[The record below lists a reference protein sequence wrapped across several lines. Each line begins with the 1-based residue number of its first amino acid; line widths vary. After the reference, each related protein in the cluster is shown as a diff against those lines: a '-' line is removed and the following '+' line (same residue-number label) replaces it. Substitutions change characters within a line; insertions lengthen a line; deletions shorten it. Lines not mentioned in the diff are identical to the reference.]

1 MRVKIF
7 KGATAEGLEG
17 EINEWLA
24 TIPQGTQIAET
35 QTAVAAA
42 RELSMS
48 SCPFGTATAE
58 TIRSGHSDSWILPHR
73 SSARVR
79 RG

>member
-1 MRVKIF
+1 MMRVKIF
-7 KGATAEGLEG
+7 KGATAEGLES

-42 RELSMS
+42 R
-48 SCPFGTATAE
+48 
-58 TIRSGHSDSWILPHR
+58 
-73 SSARVR
+73 
-79 RG
+79 

>member
-1 MRVKIF
+1 MMRVKIF

-42 RELSMS
+42 PSKS
-48 SCPFGTATAE
+48 GT
-58 TIRSGHSDSWILPHR
+58 
-73 SSARVR
+73 RVVDVFVSIWYGDR
-79 RG
+79 QDHTKRPL

>member
-1 MRVKIF
+1 MMRVKIF
-7 KGATAEGLEG
+7 KGATAEGLES

-42 RELSMS
+42 PSK
-48 SCPFGTATAE
+48 
-58 TIRSGHSDSWILPHR
+58 SG
-73 SSARVR
+73 ARVVDVVVSIWYGDR
-79 RG
+79 QDHTKRPL